1 MRWIV
6 TAIALLLSQAA
17 TVGAQEPAPTAD
29 EGSAASDTVVE
40 ATARLTVGPFEFEP
54 CAACTSSTFV
64 MRAPEGPV
72 QVLVVRGQDVDL
84 GENAGHSFV
93 AFSWYARGVSDG
105 ADGSLSV
112 EGVRDL
118 VGDSIAASAGVADRL
133 AAAGTMTI
141 GSTSVEAMAVTLGDG
156 LTARVGAVAQS
167 DGVLVV
173 TSFVRASEPSVAGLT
188 LMLETVTVSSASM
201 DTL

>member
-1 MRWIV
+1 
-6 TAIALLLSQAA
+6 
-17 TVGAQEPAPTAD
+17 
-29 EGSAASDTVVE
+29 
-40 ATARLTVGPFEFEP
+40 
-54 CAACTSSTFV
+54 

-201 DTL
+201 DTR